1 LPGWGSPHYHL
12 RLSGVRPP
20 PAMQDEWEDKTVVAT
35 SLAPAAPAR
44 GKRAQLVVLSGVNVG
59 EMYNLQ
65 GTMLIGRGRDADIR
79 IQGDGISRQHARMK
93 VGADSVELEDLGST
107 NGSFVNGERIG
118 TAVLQ
123 DGDKIQ
129 LGTATILKFTYQDEI
144 EEDFQR
150 QMFESA
156 SRDALTQAYN
166 KRFFLE
172 RLAVEFAYAIRHKA
186 LLSLILF
193 DIDHFKRINDTHGH
207 LAGDY
212 VLSTLA
218 KAVSPMIRAEDTFAR
233 YGGEEFV
240 ILSRS
245 TDPPSAGVVS
255 ERVRVHVE
263 RHPFE
268 FEGQQ
273 IPVTVSVGLAGMPH
287 ASIKVAEDLV
297 ARADKALYEA
307 KNGGRNRVVRAG

>member
-1 LPGWGSPHYHL
+1 
-12 RLSGVRPP
+12 
-20 PAMQDEWEDKTVVAT
+20 MQDDWEDKTVVAT
-35 SLAPAAPAR
+35 SLAPAAPVG
-44 GKRAQLVVLSGVNVG
+44 GKRAQLVVLAGSNVG

-65 GTMLIGRGRDADIR
+65 GALLIGRGRDADIR

-93 VGADSVELEDLGST
+93 VGPEGVELEDLGST
-107 NGSFVNGERIG
+107 NGSFVNGERIER
-118 TAVLQ
+118 AMLQ

-144 EEDFQR
+144 DEDFQR

-156 SRDALTQAYN
+156 SRDALTQVYN

-172 RLAVEFAYAIRHKA
+172 RLHSEFAYSLRHKA
-186 LLSLILF
+186 LLSLIIF
-193 DIDHFKRINDTHGH
+193 DIDHFKRINDTFGH

-212 VLSTLA
+212 VLATLA
-218 KAVSPMIRAEDTFAR
+218 KTVSPMIRSEDTFAR

-245 TDPPSAGVVS
+245 TDPPSAAVVS
-255 ERVRVHVE
+255 ERVRQHVE
-263 RHPFE
+263 RYKFE
-268 FEGQQ
+268 YEGQR
-273 IPVTVSVGLAGMPH
+273 IAVTVSLGLAGMPH
-287 ASIKVAEDLV
+287 ADIKAPDDLL

-307 KNGGRNRVVRAG
+307 KNAGRNRMVRSE